1 MSIAMLPL
9 TSRDPDMSRS
19 LASIVSRQRVMW
31 RLGLSVTCFALLV
44 TLAACSDGSPTAP
57 DAVDPSLPQPGT
69 LLVQVSGAHVSD
81 AAFQLE
87 ITGVRSADELTA
99 ALPGLQFHARQRGE
113 VWRVAVFGTSPTGE
127 LLRVRVPDLRDVGRY
142 TTRVIDVA
150 REDGVLRDSVE
161 LAAYRGI
168 VRLAP

>member
-1 MSIAMLPL
+1 MSRPL
-9 TSRDPDMSRS
+9 TS
-19 LASIVSRQRVMW
+19 IESRQRVV
-31 RLGLSVTCFALLV
+31 RRRALSVTSFALVV
-44 TLAACSDGSPTAP
+44 TLVACSDGSPTAP

-69 LLVQVSGAHVSD
+69 LLVQVSGVHTSD

-87 ITGVRSADELTA
+87 LSGLRSADELTA

-127 LLRVRVPDLRDVGRY
+127 LLRVRVADVSDVGRY